1 MYFIGVDIGTSG
13 TKAVCMDEAGNLK
26 NSWFVSYG
34 FEHTAR
40 GIRELDPET
49 VWKAVLICIQEVCRG
64 CEVESITVSSMGE
77 SVIAVDKDG
86 MCLTKGITGTDVRGR
101 EECRRFIQKIGNRC
115 ITEVTGLPADSLY
128 SLSKI
133 LWMKSHSP
141 RLFERI
147 WKIFSFQ
154 DFIIYRLC
162 GDAVMDYSVASR
174 TMLFDYR
181 TCKWS
186 GRLFTQAGLSK
197 SLMSKTV
204 QAGSVAGNMRK
215 EIKQKLGCSGTCLI
229 LAGCHDHI
237 ANAIGAGVCRAGEC
251 VNAAGTTEGLTV
263 MMEAGVL
270 TESKVEQYKI
280 SCEPSAM
287 EGMYNTVAWSNASGS
302 ILRWLVRDVLK
313 ENQNICF
320 GELNGSIQY
329 EPTKLYVL
337 PHFSGAAIPYTDD
350 RSKGAIL
357 GLTLDVGR
365 EELYQ
370 AVVEGIQMELYAIY
384 KCLIHSGVPVNKIVS
399 TGGALSNEILQMKA
413 DILGCEIHTVKCEQ
427 TGAAGGAILGAV
439 SNGIYNTV
447 DEAVNAMVKVG
458 KTVIPDMKRH
468 EAYGNKVRI
477 YDVLYTYLREINHAI
492 DKAGVTDNRHSDS
505 GIK

>member
-1 MYFIGVDIGTSG
+1 M
-13 TKAVCMDEAGNLK
+13 
-26 NSWFVSYG
+26 
-34 FEHTAR
+34 
-40 GIRELDPET
+40 
-49 VWKAVLICIQEVCRG
+49 
-64 CEVESITVSSMGE
+64 
-77 SVIAVDKDG
+77 IAVDKDG

-101 EECRRFIQKIGNRC
+101 EECRHFIQKIGKRC

-162 GDAVMDYSVASR
+162 GDTVMDYSVASR

-181 TCKWS
+181 TYKWS

-215 EIKQKLGCSGTCLI
+215 EIKRKLGCSGTCLI

-263 MMEAGVL
+263 MMEPGVL

-313 ENQNICF
+313 ENQNVCF

-337 PHFSGAAIPYTDD
+337 PHFSGAATPYTDD

-468 EAYGNKVRI
+468 EAYGNKMRI

-492 DKAGVTDNRHSDS
+492 DKAGVTDNRYSDS

>member
-1 MYFIGVDIGTSG
+1 MYFIGLDIGTSG
-13 TKAVCMDEAGNLK
+13 TKAVCMDEAGNPK
-26 NSWFVSYG
+26 SSWSVSYG

-49 VWKAVLICIQEVCRG
+49 VWKAVLRCLQAVSLG

-86 MCLTKGITGTDVRGR
+86 VCLTKGITGTDVRGR
-101 EECRRFIQKIGNRC
+101 EECRCFIQRIGSRN
-115 ITEVTGLPADSLY
+115 ISEITGLPADSLY

-133 LWMKSHSP
+133 LWMKSQNSP
-141 RLFERI
+141 LFERI

-154 DFIIYRLC
+154 DFVIYRLC
-162 GDAVMDYSVASR
+162 GDAVVDYSIASR

-186 GRLFTQAGLSK
+186 EQLFTQAGLSE
-197 SLMSKTV
+197 SFMSKTV
-204 QAGSVAGNMRK
+204 QAGTIAGSMRK
-215 EIKQKLGCSGTCLI
+215 EIRQELGCNGKCLI

-263 MMEAGVL
+263 MMEPGVL

-287 EGMYNTVAWSNASGS
+287 KGMYNTVAWSNASGS
-302 ILRWLVRDVLK
+302 ILRWFVRDVLK
-313 ENQNICF
+313 ERQDICF
-320 GELNGSIQY
+320 RELNGSIQY

-337 PHFSGAAIPYTDD
+337 PHFSGAATPYMDD
-350 RSKGAIL
+350 CSKGAIL
-357 GLTLDVGR
+357 GLTLDAGR
-365 EELYQ
+365 DELYQ
-370 AVVEGIQMELYAIY
+370 AVVEGIQMELYGIY
-384 KCLIHSGVPVNKIVS
+384 KCLIHAGVPVNKIVS

-439 SNGIYNTV
+439 SCGMYNTV
-447 DEAVNAMVKVG
+447 DEAVNVMVKVG
-458 KTVIPDMKRH
+458 ERIVPDMKRH
-468 EAYGNKVRI
+468 EAFENKMRI
-477 YDVLYTYLREINHAI
+477 YHTMYAYLRDINHSI
-492 DKAGVTDNRHSDS
+492 DKAGATDNRCSS
-505 GIK
+505 TGTK